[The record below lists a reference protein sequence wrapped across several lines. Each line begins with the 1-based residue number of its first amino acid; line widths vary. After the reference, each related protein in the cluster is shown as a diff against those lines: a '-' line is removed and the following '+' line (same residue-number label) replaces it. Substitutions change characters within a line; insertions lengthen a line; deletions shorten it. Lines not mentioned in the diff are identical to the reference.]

1 MVHSKSAPRKTRRI
15 ATIAVAGL
23 SAAALGVVAPS
34 SASAEPV
41 IRVDYPVSGSTTI
54 KATGSTMQLGPGKLA
69 TSLDL
74 GTGDLSANLSL
85 PPAHGEF
92 KQFGLIPVSVTTT
105 MIEEGPTTGK
115 VDLNT
120 GATTSTSKVTLKLSN
135 LKMAGIPLPVGDNC
149 KTKTPAT
156 ITLNSG
162 ADWDVLNGGTMSGTY
177 TIPEFQNCLLATP
190 LINLTVPGPD
200 NTITLKLG
208 AATVPPELARRLA
221 AIGD

>member
-1 MVHSKSAPRKTRRI
+1 MAHSNPRPRARRF
-15 ATIAVAGL
+15 ATL
-23 SAAALGVVAPS
+23 AAAAATAAAVVSVPTA
-34 SASAEPV
+34 AHAEPV
-41 IRVDYPVSGSTTI
+41 IRVDYPVNGSTTI
-54 KATGSTMQLGPGKLA
+54 KATGSTMTLGPGKLA
-69 TSLDL
+69 SSLDL
-74 GTGDLSANLSL
+74 GNGDLTANLQM

-105 MIEEGPTTGK
+105 MIEDSPTTGK
-115 VDLNT
+115 VDINT

-135 LKMAGIPLPVGDNC
+135 LKMAGIPIPVGDNC

-156 ITLNSG
+156 INLASG
-162 ADWDVLNGGTMSGTY
+162 ADWDVLNGGTMSGSY
-177 TIPEFQNCLLATP
+177 TIPEFQNCLLATG

-208 AATVPPELARRLA
+208 AATVPPEVARKLA